1 MRSDEHGSL
10 EFLGRTD
17 DQVKIRGF
25 RIEPGEVESV
35 LAAHDDVRQATVQVT
50 EPRPGERRLVGY
62 VVAHDGHEDAGLTG
76 TLREHLR
83 DHLPEHMVPA
93 AVVLL
98 DELPVTSSGKIDRAA
113 LPEPDLSA
121 LVRGLRPGSPR
132 EELLCTLFAE
142 VLEVPGIGV
151 DDDFFALGGDS
162 ISSIQLARRARE
174 AGLRFTPRQLFE
186 HPTVQELAGVVTA
199 RKPRRRT
206 AEPAEDT
213 PAAGTVELDDTA
225 RAALENLGEIVR
237 VGPVSALQE
246 GFYFHAALGDDATQV
261 YTVQR
266 VVDIGSADGSPVDGA
281 ALRAAFEAV
290 LERHPQLRAGFAQRG
305 DGRIVQAVAA
315 RVEPDWS
322 EVDMAGRPAAER
334 AAFLDAERLRPFDLG
349 RPPLVRAA
357 VLHSGPGRAELAL
370 TFQHAVLDGWSVALV
385 VREVLQRYVDAADAV
400 PEGGDPAERLTAWF
414 AQLDAVAADRPAALA
429 AWTEELA
436 GIDEPTLLVPALPP
450 GQGPETGA
458 RRGEGLHEQCELVL
472 DERRTAALTEQV
484 RAHGIT
490 LSTLLHGAW
499 GLVVGGLTGS
509 GDVLVGSTVSGRDAP
524 VAGIDEAVG
533 LFINTLPVRVR
544 FRPGEPLGEPLRR
557 LHASRAALLD
567 HQQIGLGELQR
578 LVRDGAAVEPFDTLV
593 VVENHPQAGDTAVDG
608 GLRVHGEDVRDAV
621 HYPLALLAGP
631 GRELRL
637 TLKYDADRVP
647 AAAAALLVELL
658 ERHLDTFARAPRTP
672 VASVALRPGARPDTG
687 PELVVPHATLP
698 SLIADQAARTPDATA
713 VVGQDAT
720 LSYAELDRR
729 SAELAGRLRAR
740 GAGPGRIVGVAV
752 PRSAELMVALVG
764 VLRSGAAY
772 LPLDLD
778 YPAERLAFMASDAG
792 VDTVVVDSVRPE
804 LDGVELVP
812 TADQG
817 SAPDT
822 ADPDPDDAAYLI
834 YTSGSTGRPKGVVVS
849 HRAIVNRLV
858 WMQDEYGLVP
868 DDRVLQKTPASFDVS
883 VWEFFWPLCRGAAVV
898 LARPDGH
905 RDPEYLA
912 GLIGRERITT
922 MHFVPS
928 MLEGFL
934 AAGAVTADA
943 SWARH
948 LTRVFCSGEALPAD
962 AAARWRDLTGVG
974 AAQPLRADRGRRRRH
989 LPPGRPPAVG
999 AGADRTPGRE
1009 HRRPGARPV
1018 PAAGTGRRP
1027 GRAVPVRCPAGPRL
1041 PRPPGPDRRPLRR
1054 RPLRRPGRAD
1064 VPHRR
1069 RRAPGARRR
1078 AGVPRPRRRPGEDPG
1093 QPDRARRDRHRARD
1107 AARCRAFGRGRAPRR
1122 GRARTRR
1129 LRRAGRLGGRPGGVA
1144 RHAGRAA
1151 PGADGAVR
1159 GGAARCAAAESQRQA
1174 GPRRAARSGDR
1185 PLRARP
1191 RAGDR
1196 RRAHAVRGVRR
1207 RARPRRV
1214 RAGRRLPLPRRGQH
1228 HVDLGGHP
1236 GPRRR
1241 PRRRPA
1247 GRARRPHPGRHRGTG
1262 RRAHRERDPR
1272 TGGRPA
1278 GRADRRVRPRRAGP
1292 GGRGVAARAAAGRAV
1307 LPRVDGGQR

>member
-1 MRSDEHGSL
+1 MPRDGDGGSDL
-10 EFLGRTD
+10 
-17 DQVKIRGF
+17 
-25 RIEPGEVESV
+25 P
-35 LAAHDDVRQATVQVT
+35 
-50 EPRPGERRLVGY
+50 
-62 VVAHDGHEDAGLTG
+62 G

-83 DHLPEHMVPA
+83 EHLPEHMVPA
-93 AVVLL
+93 AVVVL
-98 DELPVTSSGKIDRAA
+98 DALPVTSSGKIDRAA

-121 LVRGLRPGSPR
+121 LVRGLRPGTAR
-132 EELLCTLFAE
+132 EELLCSLFAE

-186 HPTVQELAGVVTA
+186 HPTVGELAGVVTA
-199 RKPRRRT
+199 RKPRRKS
-206 AEPAEDT
+206 EPEVE
-213 PAAGTVELDDTA
+213 PPRAGTVELDDTA
-225 RAALENLGEIVR
+225 RATLEGLGEIVQ

-246 GFYFHAALGDDATQV
+246 GFFFHAALGDDATHV

-266 VVDIGSADGSPVDGA
+266 VVDLASADGSPVDGA

-290 LERHPQLRAGFAQRG
+290 LARHPQLRAGFAQRA

-315 RVEPDWS
+315 RVEPDWT
-322 EVDMAGRPAAER
+322 EVDLTGRPASGR
-334 AAFLDAERLRPFDLG
+334 TAFLDAERLRPFDLA
-349 RPPLVRAA
+349 RPPLLRAA

-385 VREVLQRYVDAADAV
+385 VREVLERYVDAAGAV
-400 PEGGDPAERLTAWF
+400 PDGGDPAERLGAWF
-414 AQLDAVAADRPAALA
+414 AHLDAVAADRPAALA
-429 AWTEELA
+429 AWGEELA
-436 GIDEPTLLVPALPP
+436 GIDEPTLLLPALPP
-450 GQGPETGA
+450 AGAPETGT

-472 DERRTAALTEQV
+472 DERRTTALTEQV

-499 GLVVGGLTGS
+499 GLVVGGLAGS
-509 GDVLVGSTVSGRDAP
+509 GDVLVGSTVSGRDAA
-524 VAGIDEAVG
+524 VTGIDEAVG

-544 FRPGEPLGEPLRR
+544 FRPGEPLAEPLRR

-567 HQQIGLGELQR
+567 HQQVGLGELQR
-578 LVRDGAAVEPFDTLV
+578 LAGGDEPFDTLV
-593 VVENHPQAGDTAVDG
+593 VVENHPQAGDTATDG

-631 GRELRL
+631 GRELTL

-647 AAAAALLVELL
+647 AAAAGLLVELL

-687 PELVVPHATLP
+687 PELAVPRATLP
-698 SLIADQAARTPDATA
+698 SLITAQAARTPDATA
-713 VVGQDAT
+713 VVGEDAT
-720 LSYAELDRR
+720 LTYAELDRR

-740 GAGPGRIVGVAV
+740 GAGPGRVVGVAV

-778 YPAERLAFMASDAG
+778 YPADRLAYMASDAG
-792 VDTVVVDSVRPE
+792 VDTVVVDSVRPD

-812 TADQG
+812 AADHG
-817 SAPDT
+817 HAPDT
-822 ADPDPDDAAYLI
+822 ADPDRDDAAYLI

-849 HRAIVNRLV
+849 HRAIVNRLE
-858 WMQDEYGLVP
+858 WMQDEYGLGP

-962 AAARWRDLTGVG
+962 AAARWQDLTGVALHNLYG
-974 AAQPLRADRGRRRRH
+974 PTEAAVDVTYHPVVG
-989 LPPGRPPAVG
+989 PPSEPVPIGRPVANTGVQVLDPYL
-999 AGADRTPGRE
+999 
-1009 HRRPGARPV
+1009 RPV
-1018 PAAGTGRRP
+1018 PDGVPGELYLSGVQLARGYHGRP
-1027 GRAVPVRCPAGPRL
+1027 GLTA
-1041 PRPPGPDRRPLRR
+1041 DRFV
-1054 RPLRRPGRAD
+1054 AD
-1064 VPHRR
+1064 PSG
-1069 RRAPGARRR
+1069 APGERMYRTGDVVRRVR
-1078 AGVPRPRRRPGEDPG
+1078 DGELEYLGRGDDQVKIRGNRIEPGEIDAVLATLPG
-1093 QPDRARRDRHRARD
+1093 VARSAVVARRD
-1107 AARCRAFGRGRAPRR
+1107 G
-1122 GRARTRR
+1122 
-1129 LRRAGRLGGRPGGVA
+1129 AGHVLVGYVVPDGTEVGPGGA
-1144 RHAGRAA
+1144 AHHAGRAP
-1151 PGADGAVR
+1151 PGADGAER
-1159 GGAARCAAAESQRQA
+1159 
-1174 GPRRAARSGDR
+1174 RRAARRAAAEPQRQARPCRAARAGDR
-1185 PLRARP
+1185 PVRARP
-1191 RAGDR
+1191 RARDG

-1207 RARPRRV
+1207 RARP
-1214 RAGRRLPLPRRGQH
+1214 
-1228 HVDLGGHP
+1228 
-1236 GPRRR
+1236 
-1241 PRRRPA
+1241 
-1247 GRARRPHPGRHRGTG
+1247 
-1262 RRAHRERDPR
+1262 
-1272 TGGRPA
+1272 
-1278 GRADRRVRPRRAGP
+1278 
-1292 GGRGVAARAAAGRAV
+1292 
-1307 LPRVDGGQR
+1307 